1 MTKIQEITTREK
13 QICFLLSQWRE
24 KGAKALSDLNA
35 KEISKMGRLVEVW
48 YWCHTPYKPLCR
60 LYERK

>member
-24 KGAKALSDLNA
+24 KEAKALSDLNA
-35 KEISKMGRLVEVW
+35 KEISKWAACGSLVLVS
-48 YWCHTPYKPLCR
+48 YTL
-60 LYERK
+60 